1 MATTTAS
8 HLLFIFFVLYLS
20 STPLLASSL
29 RKARKQINVED
40 FGAIGDGKTDASQA
54 FLRAWG
60 KACQSS
66 DDHTTIYVPR
76 KRFFLRSVDF
86 QGPCRGSS
94 IMVHLDGSIL
104 VSPQYIEMGLAE
116 DWIRFVDV
124 NGLAIVGGYLDGRG
138 KQLWWCKENSQKC
151 PPGAT
156 SLSVYGSKN
165 VVIRNL
171 TSVDAK
177 LYHVVIHSCENI
189 KIEGVKI
196 YAPSDSP
203 NTDGIHVQN
212 ALNVH
217 VLRTAIK
224 TGDDCI
230 SVGPGTRNLRINRI
244 ACGPGHGISIGSL
257 GKGLEEEGVSNV
269 TVTNAVFTGTT
280 NGLRIK
286 SWGRPSNGFVK
297 DVFFKRVL
305 MNNVENPIVIDQ
317 NYCPWDEG
325 CPNQHS
331 GVKISHVTYTDIK
344 GTSASQV
351 AVKFDCSP
359 ISPCQ
364 GIRLRDIKLTYQHQ
378 PAESVCKNILGVAHG
393 QIAPPSCL

>member
-1 MATTTAS
+1 MAGTTS

-20 STPLLASSL
+20 STPLSASSL
-29 RKARKQINVED
+29 HKDRKQLNVED
-40 FGAIGDGKTDASQA
+40 FGAIGDGKPMRSLDVQ
-54 FLRAWG
+54 
-60 KACQSS
+60 
-66 DDHTTIYVPR
+66 TTIYVPR
-76 KRFFLRSVDF
+76 EKFFLRSIDF

-94 IMVHLDGSIL
+94 IMVHLDGSSL
-104 VSPQYIEMGLAE
+104 VSPQYSEMGFEE
-116 DWIRFVDV
+116 DWIRFV
-124 NGLAIVGGYLDGRG
+124 GLNRLSIIGGYLDGRG

-151 PPGAT
+151 PPGGT

-171 TSVDAK
+171 TSIDAK

-196 YAPSDSP
+196 YAPNDSP

-212 ALNVH
+212 SLNVH
-217 VLRTAIK
+217 VLRTAIR

-230 SVGPGTRNLRINRI
+230 SVGPGTRNLIELLDILRTNGCLI
-244 ACGPGHGISIGSL
+244 CKSCDSIGSL

-269 TVTNAVFTGTT
+269 TVTNAVFTETT

-286 SWGRPSNGFVK
+286 SWGRPSNGFVNH
-297 DVFFKRVL
+297 VFFKRVM
-305 MNNVENPIVIDQ
+305 MNNVENTIVIDQ

-359 ISPCQ
+359 ISPCK

-378 PAESVCKNILGVAHG
+378 PADSVCKNILGVAHG
-393 QIAPPSCL
+393 EIAPPSCL